1 MELQEIRYFLAL
13 SRTLNFTKA
22 AEACHVSQPALTR
35 AIHKIED
42 ELGGLLFSR
51 ERNNTHATELGRLI
65 EPQLAEIIAHIGE
78 AKRTAERFVKL
89 EDASLALGVMS
100 TIAPVRFV
108 NFLGQFKA
116 ENPGVQVKLLESVP
130 DRLCVLL
137 LEGKLDFALM
147 ARPNGFAGPLRALE
161 LYSEPYVIACSASHP
176 FATKSHV
183 PVSDLNGELYFPRTN
198 CEFHDMLDEVCRDQG
213 TKLVKSYQSERE
225 DWILPMV
232 CAGHGVSF
240 LPESSVAY
248 PGVVGCPVVSPSITR
263 SVCLVTVAGRRRS
276 PPAAAFVNAMRRY
289 LWPTTS
295 VSRSLL
301 GHGTHFEDRRLPE
314 LAPSS

>member
-35 AIHKIED
+35 AIRKIED
-42 ELGGLLFSR
+42 EFGGLLFSR
-51 ERNNTHATELGRLI
+51 ERNNTHVTELGRLI
-65 EPQLAEIIAHIGE
+65 EPQLAEIMAHIGE

-130 DRLCVLL
+130 DQLCVLL
-137 LEGKLDFALM
+137 LEGKLEVALM
-147 ARPNGFAGPLRALE
+147 ARPNGFAEPLRGLE

-176 FATKSHV
+176 FATKSQV
-183 PVSDLNGELYFPRTN
+183 PVSDLNGELYFSRTN
-198 CEFHDMLDEVCRDQG
+198 CEFHD
-213 TKLVKSYQSERE
+213 TKLVKSCQSERE

-232 CAGHGVSF
+232 CAGYGVSF

-276 PPAAAFVNAMRRY
+276 PPAAAFVNAMRRF

-295 VSRSLL
+295 VSRCLL
-301 GHGTHFEDRRLPE
+301 GHGTHLGDRRLPE